1 MDTFEI
7 DNCKIRELYDLCKLH
22 KIKGYKK
29 MSKQK
34 IFDALKNKICLLIRR
49 LN

>member
-7 DNCKIRELYDLCKLH
+7 DDCKIRELYDLCKSH

-34 IFDALKNKICLLIRR
+34 IFL
-49 LN
+49 